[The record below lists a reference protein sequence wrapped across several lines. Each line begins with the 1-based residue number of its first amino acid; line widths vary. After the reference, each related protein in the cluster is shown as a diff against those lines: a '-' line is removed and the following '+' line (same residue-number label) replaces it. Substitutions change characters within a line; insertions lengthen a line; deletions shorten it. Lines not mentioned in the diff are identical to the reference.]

1 MKKYNMPE
9 DEKRRECLIS
19 VKNEREK
26 RGERVRKKNDY
37 LRGEKRRTKK
47 KMKPCLF

>member
-1 MKKYNMPE
+1 LLIKPIKRRKMKKYNMPE

-26 RGERVRKKNDY
+26 RGERVRKKM
-37 LRGEKRRTKK
+37 TI
-47 KMKPCLF
+47 